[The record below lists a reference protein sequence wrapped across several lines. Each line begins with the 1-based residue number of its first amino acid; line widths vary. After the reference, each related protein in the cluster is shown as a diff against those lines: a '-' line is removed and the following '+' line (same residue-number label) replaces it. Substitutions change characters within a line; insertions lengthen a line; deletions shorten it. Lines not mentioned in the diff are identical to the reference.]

1 MAATVLSPVTSG
13 FGGTSR
19 DHASADGLPN
29 AAAGMGAT
37 AFAPLVFH
45 EWESLDGIAERHFFS
60 ARHELCTQ
68 GGAPH
73 FVNWIESGLVKLV
86 RLTGDGGEFILG
98 LRSDGWIIDA
108 ASAILNRPLAC
119 SAVTLTPC
127 TVRRASRAAFMRLLN
142 TSPSVMRD
150 LNQLICRE
158 VHADQEQQIEFRS
171 CSAQSRL
178 DRLLR
183 ELSRITRKED
193 PLDGLP
199 LKRFEVAQLLSITP
213 EHLSRLLRL
222 RDAGHD
228 TNSPKSVVLV

>member
-1 MAATVLSPVTSG
+1 MAATVLFPVKTG
-13 FGGTSR
+13 FARLGMERGSR
-19 DHASADGLPN
+19 NELSNGSADRS
-29 AAAGMGAT
+29 AT

-45 EWESLDGIAERHFFS
+45 KWDSLEGITERHLFP

-68 GGAPH
+68 DGSPNS
-73 FVNWIESGLVKLV
+73 VYLIENGLVKLV
-86 RLTGDGGEFILG
+86 RLTGDGSESILG

-108 ASAILNRPLAC
+108 ASAVLNRPFAC

-127 TVRRASRAAFMRLLN
+127 SIRRASRAAFMQLLN
-142 TSPSVMRD
+142 RSPSLMHD

-158 VHADQEQQIEFRS
+158 LHADQEQQIEFRNG
-171 CSAQSRL
+171 SAQSRL
-178 DRLLR
+178 NRLLR
-183 ELSRITRKED
+183 ELSRITRQED

-222 RDAGHD
+222 RDESRPEH
-228 TNSPKSVVLV
+228 